1 MNKHMT
7 DTVEMLNKLLGHAK
21 NPYLFFGADQSSI
34 FCMYLVR
41 KYVSRA
47 VPVLFI
53 DTKHHF
59 EEVYLFLKKL
69 KKLWGIDIVEKTSP
83 SEQGEQPT
91 KPSKQE
97 CCQLMKAHVLEGA
110 IRDLHIDLLV
120 TGMQPNAL
128 RSSSRKEFEKSQ
140 MSRIIVNPIET
151 WPDDEVRS
159 AVKEL
164 NLPRCSLWASGLDWI
179 DCEPCTKMPESIA
192 TLNDSQSERQE
203 VMRKLNSLGYC

>member
-7 DTVEMLNKLLGHAK
+7 DTVEMLNKSLGHAK
-21 NPYLFFGADQSSI
+21 NPYLFFGANQSSI
-34 FCMYLVR
+34 LCMYLVR

-69 KKLWGIDIVEKTSP
+69 KKLWGIDIVERTSP
-83 SEQGEQPT
+83 SEKGKQPT

-97 CCQLMKAHVLEGA
+97 CCQLRKAHVLEGA
-110 IRDLHIDLLV
+110 IRDLHIDVLV

-128 RSSSRKEFEKSQ
+128 RSYSRKEL
-140 MSRIIVNPIET
+140 R
-151 WPDDEVRS
+151 R
-159 AVKEL
+159 A
-164 NLPRCSLWASGLDWI
+164 RLD
-179 DCEPCTKMPESIA
+179 
-192 TLNDSQSERQE
+192 L
-203 VMRKLNSLGYC
+203 

>member
-1 MNKHMT
+1 M
-7 DTVEMLNKLLGHAK
+7 
-21 NPYLFFGADQSSI
+21 
-34 FCMYLVR
+34 
-41 KYVSRA
+41 YVSRA
-47 VPVLFI
+47 KICFTSRSCTFI

-128 RSSSRKEFEKSQ
+128 RWYSRKEFEKSQ

-164 NLPRCSLWASGLDWI
+164 NLPKCSLWASGLDWI